1 MFNRIKNLFFPNTL
15 KEDILSEAWKA
26 GHDFA
31 IRQHEAEVDR
41 GRDIE
46 YHVQLARLL
55 GKRVVILPNEWQD
68 PTFATVIGP
77 YGSNRTVVQL
87 QEFFSKIPLKFPYPY
102 KSLYLADRRMIEAI
116 LKLDPMERW
125 NLSAGKAF
133 NSNLWKP
140 QVKNDH
146 YSKPEELLKKLEDN
160 NFFQE

>member
-1 MFNRIKNLFFPNTL
+1 MLNKLTDFLFSGIKTKAWSDGHKFALTQHN
-15 KEDILSEAWKA
+15 SEVERGKA
-26 GHDFA
+26 
-31 IRQHEAEVDR
+31 INYE
-41 GRDIE
+41 
-46 YHVQLARLL
+46 VQLKRLL

-77 YGSNRTVVQL
+77 YGSSNVEVEL
-87 QEFFSKIPLKFPYPY
+87 QEFFSKTPLKFPYPY
-102 KSLYLADRRMIEAI
+102 KSLYLADRKLVEAI

-140 QVKNDH
+140 QGKNEH

-160 NFFQE
+160 NFFQQ